1 VTGSGGILGSYFQQS
16 ENRFLGLPYVRSSP
30 LANQRNMGIIM
41 QLARKSSIW
50 GCLMAAAAGAIA
62 PHAASA
68 ADGIKAAYVETVI
81 PSKSYSGTAAVSYF
95 QSTAT
100 FGPAQTGVLGI
111 GNITL
116 TNTDIVPLFVYI
128 GVPTLGGSSCGT
140 STYTGYSG
148 TLFSLY
154 VQPQS
159 TLVIPFPTPY
169 VVNSAGGQ
177 ACLAIQSG
185 GFSLDGQLN
194 VFVTG
199 LLN

>member
-1 VTGSGGILGSYFQQS
+1 
-16 ENRFLGLPYVRSSP
+16 
-30 LANQRNMGIIM
+30 M
-41 QLARKSSIW
+41 QIAKKSTLW
-50 GCLMAAAAGAIA
+50 GCLIAAAAGAIA

-81 PSKSYSGTAAVSYF
+81 PSKSYSGTASVSYF
-95 QSTAT
+95 QNTAS

-111 GNITL
+111 GNIIL

-128 GVPTLGGSSCGT
+128 GIPTLNGSPCGT
-140 STYTGYSG
+140 SAYSGYSG
-148 TLFSLY
+148 TLFSFYL
-154 VQPQS
+154 QPQS

-169 VVNSAGGQ
+169 VANPAGGQ
-177 ACLAIQSG
+177 ACLAVQSG